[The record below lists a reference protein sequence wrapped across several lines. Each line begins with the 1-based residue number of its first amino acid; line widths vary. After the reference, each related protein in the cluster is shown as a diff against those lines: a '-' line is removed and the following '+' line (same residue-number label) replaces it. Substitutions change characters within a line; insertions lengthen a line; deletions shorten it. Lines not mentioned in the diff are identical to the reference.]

1 MNLTLIIVPVLVLAL
16 LAALVVWRQPVLA
29 FGQRSSAFMRDVRGE
44 MRKVSW
50 PSWEELRRST
60 LVITVIVII
69 LGILIGLMDWVFS
82 RILIDLFGRVF
93 GG

>member
-1 MNLTLIIVPVLVLAL
+1 
-16 LAALVVWRQPVLA
+16 LAAVAVLVVWREPVLA
-29 FGQRSSAFMRDVRGE
+29 FGQRSSAFLRDVRSE

-50 PSWEELRRST
+50 PSWDDLRRST

-69 LGILIGLMDWVFS
+69 LGILIGLMDWLFS

-93 GG
+93 GR